1 MNLKH
6 LICTVTAASL
16 LTVAWTSVAFAQH
29 EGHGGG
35 GAGTLPDSVRDVLGP
50 FRDLSEAISQGY
62 GLFQGCVSGPNEGA
76 MGVHYVNGMLFD
88 DQLDVEH
95 PEALV
100 YEPRNG
106 RLVLVAAEYIA
117 PVAAWESSHAPGDQP
132 TLMGHLLNLVPGP
145 NRYGP
150 GAFYEIHVWALK
162 TNPKG
167 VFADWNTNVS
177 CASWVPPAP

>member
-1 MNLKH
+1 
-6 LICTVTAASL
+6 
-16 LTVAWTSVAFAQH
+16 
-29 EGHGGG
+29 
-35 GAGTLPDSVRDVLGP
+35 VRDVLGP
-50 FRDLSEAISQGY
+50 FRDLSEATGQGY
-62 GLFQGCVSGPNEGA
+62 MLFQGCVSGPNEGA
-76 MGVHYVNGMLFD
+76 MGVHYVNPMLFD

-106 RLVLVAAEYIA
+106 RLVLVAAEYVT

-162 TNPKG
+162 TTRK
-167 VFADWNTNVS
+167 
-177 CASWVPPAP
+177 ASSPTGTRTCHARRGRERRRKRDGGLGSLVLL

>member
-1 MNLKH
+1 MNLKR
-6 LICTVTAASL
+6 LIWNIAAVSF
-16 LTVAWTSVAFAQH
+16 LTCASSGMASAQH

-35 GAGTLPDSVRDVLGP
+35 GGNTLPDSVRSVLEP
-50 FRDLSEAISQGY
+50 FRDLSEATGQGY
-62 GLFQGCVSGPNEGA
+62 MLFQGCVSGPNEGA

-88 DQLDVEH
+88 DVLDVEH

-106 RLVLVAAEYIA
+106 RLVLVAAEYIT
-117 PVAAWESSHAPGDQP
+117 PVAAWESSHGPGDQP
-132 TLMGHLLNLVPGP
+132 TLLGHLLNLVPGP

-150 GAFYEIHVWALK
+150 DAFYEIHVWALK

-167 VFADWNTNVS
+167 VFADWNSNVS
-177 CASWVPPAP
+177 CASWVPPTT

>member
-1 MNLKH
+1 MNLKR
-6 LICTVTAASL
+6 LMWNMTIVSF
-16 LTVAWTSVAFAQH
+16 LTVAWTGVASAQH

-35 GAGTLPDSVRDVLGP
+35 GANTLPDSVRDVLAP
-50 FRDLSEAISQGY
+50 FRDLSEAIGQGY
-62 GLFQGCVSGPNEGA
+62 VLFQGCVSGPNEGA
-76 MGVHYVNGMLFD
+76 MGVHYVNPMLFD

-106 RLVLVAAEYIA
+106 RLVLAAAEYITPA
-117 PVAAWESSHAPGDQP
+117 DAWGASHAPGDQP
-132 TLMGHLLNLVPGP
+132 ALAGHLLNYVPGP

-177 CASWVPPAP
+177 CASWAPAP

>member
-6 LICTVTAASL
+6 LVWYMTAVFALTLAS
-16 LTVAWTSVAFAQH
+16 TGVALAQH
-29 EGHGGG
+29 EGHGSGG
-35 GAGTLPDSVRDVLGP
+35 MTLPDSVRDVLGP
-50 FRDLSEAISQGY
+50 FRDLSEATSQGY
-62 GLFQGCVSGPNEGA
+62 MLFQGCVSGPNEGA
-76 MGVHYVNGMLFD
+76 MGVHYVNGALFD
-88 DQLDVEH
+88 GELDVEH

-106 RLVLVAAEYIA
+106 RLVLAAAEYIT
-117 PVAAWESSHAPGDQP
+117 PVAAWEAAHPGEQP

-145 NRYGP
+145 NRYGAA
-150 GAFYEIHVWALK
+150 AFYEIHVWALK

-177 CASWVPPAP
+177 CASWVPTPP